1 MDEDL
6 LHYRL
11 DFNLLSTSISNSFTN
26 HLAMIVSIRIANQYI
41 LIYLHSEFI
50 LLVMTDL
57 EPSRLA
63 IMCFRGT
70 T

>member
-26 HLAMIVSIRIANQYI
+26 HLAMIVSIRIAN

-50 LLVMTDL
+50 LLVMIDL